1 MNRRLIILAGAVLAA
16 VVLGL
21 VLLRPEEP
29 ADETKPPDE
38 RPPAA
43 PAAQPTPEVATP
55 PDPRESVTRFFQAL
69 AAGRLEEARG
79 LTATF
84 AGLSPERIDAWLQR
98 LQKYMEIGGGAR
110 VITQQRSARAAV
122 VILQDLAPGK
132 TGIDL
137 DPAYL
142 VFQQEQW
149 KILFRLTRYKFPFF
163 GFDEPMLEEFR
174 GLEKWYQEQKPRL
187 IDRIRTD
194 RIRTGGP

>member
-1 MNRRLIILAGAVLAA
+1 MTRRRIILVSAALAA
-16 VVLGL
+16 VVALGFL
-21 VLLRPEEP
+21 LLRPEEP

-43 PAAQPTPEVATP
+43 QPTPDVTKA
-55 PDPRESVTRFFQAL
+55 PDPSETVTQFFQAL

-132 TGIDL
+132 TGVDL

-142 VFQQEQW
+142 VLRQEQW
-149 KILFRLTRYKFPFF
+149 KILFRLTRYKYPAF
-163 GFDEPMLEEFR
+163 GFDEPLLEEFR
-174 GLEKWYQEQKPRL
+174 GLEKWYREQKPRL